1 MILPKKQMTEEDIKL
16 NYITPAILT
25 HWQNKVTMETQ
36 ITDGRVN
43 IRGNI
48 ITRDRPKKA
57 DYVLWLNRGKPIAV
71 VEAKDNNHPVSY
83 GLQQAITYAQ
93 MMDVPFAYSSNG
105 DGFREHDFLTG
116 LERDLALDEFPSPD
130 ELISRWE
137 MNANDG
143 EGVSENEKKI
153 ISQPYYSS
161 QNTYEPR
168 YYQRKAINRTVEA
181 IAKGQKR
188 LLLVMATGTGK
199 TYTAFQIV
207 YRLLKSGLI
216 RKVLYLA
223 DRNILV
229 DQSIQQ
235 DFSPLEKT
243 IHKIN
248 FAKDDPVT
256 VTSHEVYF
264 SLYQQL
270 TGNEDKE
277 EENGED
283 AVARFAQ
290 LFQKDFFDLIIVDEC
305 HRGSAKKDSNWRK
318 ILDYFSSATQIGMT
332 ATPKETKYISN
343 IDYFGE
349 PVYTYSL
356 REGIDDGFLAPFKV
370 YNIHTNIGEGW
381 RPYKGQVDKNGNP
394 IEDRIYTNSDYDY
407 NIIIED
413 RIYEVASEITEYLK
427 ATDRMQKTIVFC
439 ANELHAQNMRN
450 ALAELNSDMCKINP
464 DYVVRI
470 TGSDV
475 YGKSKLSYFISVGE
489 KYPVIATT
497 SKLLSTGADCKMTRL
512 IVLDEMISS
521 MTEFK
526 QIIGR
531 GTRLREKD
539 GKSHFVVMDFRN
551 VTRLFADPD
560 WDGPIEMVD
569 DYDPNREK
577 KPKDPKEP
585 PDDIIGDPPGPV
597 DVRVVPIVDESGC
610 RVEIIGK
617 SVSVYDAD
625 GKLLRHESI
634 VDYTKSNIIGK
645 YASLDNFIHQW
656 SAEDKKRVI
665 TELLREQGID
675 LDAMKTE
682 QNMTDVDDFDFICH
696 VAFDKKPLT
705 RRERA
710 NNVKKRD
717 FLSKYSG
724 VAREILEALLE
735 RYMNTGIY
743 EIERTEILQ
752 LDPFRK
758 YGKPSKIASYFG
770 GKEGYRKAIKELE
783 EELYKAG

>member
-1 MILPKKQMTEEDIKL
+1 MILPKMQMTEEDIKL
-16 NYITPAILT
+16 NYITPVILT

-137 MNANDG
+137 TNANQG
-143 EGVSENEKKI
+143 KGVSENEKRI

-161 QNTYEPR
+161 QNTYDPR
-168 YYQRKAINRTVEA
+168 YYQRNAVNRTVEA
-181 IAKGQKR
+181 IAKGQTR

-277 EENGED
+277 EENSED
-283 AVARFAQ
+283 TAARFAQ

-370 YNIHTNIGEGW
+370 YNIHTNIGEG
-381 RPYKGQVDKNGNP
+381 
-394 IEDRIYTNSDYDY
+394 
-407 NIIIED
+407 
-413 RIYEVASEITEYLK
+413 
-427 ATDRMQKTIVFC
+427 
-439 ANELHAQNMRN
+439 
-450 ALAELNSDMCKINP
+450 
-464 DYVVRI
+464 
-470 TGSDV
+470 
-475 YGKSKLSYFISVGE
+475 
-489 KYPVIATT
+489 
-497 SKLLSTGADCKMTRL
+497 
-512 IVLDEMISS
+512 
-521 MTEFK
+521 
-526 QIIGR
+526 
-531 GTRLREKD
+531 
-539 GKSHFVVMDFRN
+539 
-551 VTRLFADPD
+551 
-560 WDGPIEMVD
+560 
-569 DYDPNREK
+569 
-577 KPKDPKEP
+577 
-585 PDDIIGDPPGPV
+585 
-597 DVRVVPIVDESGC
+597 
-610 RVEIIGK
+610 
-617 SVSVYDAD
+617 
-625 GKLLRHESI
+625 
-634 VDYTKSNIIGK
+634 
-645 YASLDNFIHQW
+645 
-656 SAEDKKRVI
+656 
-665 TELLREQGID
+665 
-675 LDAMKTE
+675 
-682 QNMTDVDDFDFICH
+682 
-696 VAFDKKPLT
+696 
-705 RRERA
+705 
-710 NNVKKRD
+710 
-717 FLSKYSG
+717 
-724 VAREILEALLE
+724 
-735 RYMNTGIY
+735 
-743 EIERTEILQ
+743 
-752 LDPFRK
+752 
-758 YGKPSKIASYFG
+758 
-770 GKEGYRKAIKELE
+770 
-783 EELYKAG
+783 

>member
-25 HWQNKVTMETQ
+25 YWQNKVTMETQ

-43 IRGNI
+43 IRGNL

-71 VEAKDNNHPVSY
+71 VEAKDNNHSVSF

-116 LERDLALDEFPSPD
+116 QERDIALDSFPSPD
-130 ELISRWE
+130 ELIARWE
-137 MNANDG
+137 MNANGG

-277 EENGED
+277 EESGED

-290 LFQKDFFDLIIVDEC
+290 LSPILIISE
-305 HRGSAKKDSNWRK
+305 
-318 ILDYFSSATQIGMT
+318 
-332 ATPKETKYISN
+332 
-343 IDYFGE
+343 
-349 PVYTYSL
+349 SL
-356 REGIDDGFLAPFKV
+356 F
-370 YNIHTNIGEGW
+370 IHT
-381 RPYKGQVDKNGNP
+381 V
-394 IEDRIYTNSDYDY
+394 
-407 NIIIED
+407 
-413 RIYEVASEITEYLK
+413 
-427 ATDRMQKTIVFC
+427 C
-439 ANELHAQNMRN
+439 
-450 ALAELNSDMCKINP
+450 
-464 DYVVRI
+464 
-470 TGSDV
+470 
-475 YGKSKLSYFISVGE
+475 
-489 KYPVIATT
+489 
-497 SKLLSTGADCKMTRL
+497 
-512 IVLDEMISS
+512 
-521 MTEFK
+521 
-526 QIIGR
+526 
-531 GTRLREKD
+531 
-539 GKSHFVVMDFRN
+539 
-551 VTRLFADPD
+551 
-560 WDGPIEMVD
+560 
-569 DYDPNREK
+569 
-577 KPKDPKEP
+577 
-585 PDDIIGDPPGPV
+585 
-597 DVRVVPIVDESGC
+597 VRVLTTAFLHRSRFIISIPISARGGDHIKD
-610 RVEIIGK
+610 R
-617 SVSVYDAD
+617 
-625 GKLLRHESI
+625 SI
-634 VDYTKSNIIGK
+634 K
-645 YASLDNFIHQW
+645 
-656 SAEDKKRVI
+656 
-665 TELLREQGID
+665 
-675 LDAMKTE
+675 M
-682 QNMTDVDDFDFICH
+682 
-696 VAFDKKPLT
+696 
-705 RRERA
+705 
-710 NNVKKRD
+710 
-717 FLSKYSG
+717 
-724 VAREILEALLE
+724 
-735 RYMNTGIY
+735 
-743 EIERTEILQ
+743 
-752 LDPFRK
+752 
-758 YGKPSKIASYFG
+758 
-770 GKEGYRKAIKELE
+770 AIR
-783 EELYKAG
+783 